1 MKCTFKEKIVFS
13 AIALTSI
20 AFSGCGKR
28 GGEEDLRGEL
38 AALAGRMAAEKD
50 LRDVRMEDLDRDGTR
65 EVILVFGPRELLD
78 FDVFYR
84 TKDGVWQITPMVN
97 DQENPREF
105 VSSHIESV
113 GDVNSDSL
121 AEITVSSRLYDGN
134 TMVKELQWSPTGY
147 KVVSQRTVA
156 AGEPTVQKNE
166 EPRIA
171 SDRPGRA
178 TEKTVAEAA
187 PEAAVQTRKA
197 EPQKKTE
204 PVKPKPKPKPVPP
217 VVPAVGSYQIK
228 KGDTVFGIAEALGVD
243 VNKLE
248 ALNNNQLQRRGLKIG
263 QRINVPVPAKS
274 NSGIKV
280 KIEKESYTVQR
291 GDTLSS
297 IASRFGTT
305 AQAIRSWN
313 PSIPEDGSVQL
324 GQKINIHHA
333 VLNIS

>member
-13 AIALTSI
+13 LIALTSI

-28 GGEEDLRGEL
+28 SGEEDLRGGL

-50 LRDVRMEDLDRDGTR
+50 LRDVKLEDLDRDGTR

-84 TKDGVWQITPMVN
+84 TKDGAWQITPMVN
-97 DQENPREF
+97 DQQNPREF
-105 VSSHIESV
+105 VSSHIEAV
-113 GDVNSDSL
+113 GDVNSDSV

-147 KVVSQRTVA
+147 KVFSQRTVA
-156 AGEPTVQKNE
+156 AGEPAVQKPE
-166 EPRIA
+166 EKRVSSA
-171 SDRPGRA
+171 RPGA
-178 TEKTVAEAA
+178 TPGKTVMEPA
-187 PEAAVQTRKA
+187 PEVGAQTSKT

-204 PVKPKPKPKPVPP
+204 PAKPKPKPKPVPP
-217 VVPAVGSYQIK
+217 VVPTVGSYQIK
-228 KGDTVFGIAEALGVD
+228 KGDTVFGVAEALGVD

-248 ALNNNQLQRRGLKIG
+248 SLNNNQLQRRGLKIG
-263 QRINVPVPAKS
+263 QRINVPVPKRS
-274 NSGIKV
+274 NSGIQV

-291 GDTLSS
+291 GDTLIS
-297 IASRFGTT
+297 IANRFGTT
-305 AQAIRSWN
+305 TQAIRSWN